1 MDSLFRYDGSLNR
14 FLTKAMYIISVN
26 LLFILCSLPVI
37 TAGASCTA
45 MYTVLFQFAKNDEP
59 NILKT
64 FFKAFRDNLKKA
76 TGIWTAMLVI
86 MGTLMFNYYAL
97 YQMQGG
103 WTEVLR
109 VFLNLIL
116 VLWAMLWAY
125 VFPTIAYYKN
135 NISGYLQ
142 FSIRAAIANLPV
154 TAVLILTQAAFLLA
168 ILFFAQYMQMAVI
181 VLVCCGF
188 SLPAYFS
195 AGFLV
200 KVFEQYPEQK

>member
-1 MDSLFRYDGSLNR
+1 MDSLFRYDGYLNR

-37 TAGASCTA
+37 TAGASYTA
-45 MYTVLFQFAKNDEP
+45 MYTVLFRFAKNDEP

-64 FFKAFRDNLKKA
+64 FFRAFRDNLKKA
-76 TGIWTAMLVI
+76 TEIWTVMLVI

-116 VLWAMLWAY
+116 VLWVMLWTY
-125 VFPTIAYYKN
+125 VFPAAAYYKN

-142 FSIRAAIANLPV
+142 FSIRAAVANLPV
-154 TAVLILTQAAFLLA
+154 TAVLILTQAAFLLM

-188 SLPAYFS
+188 SIPAYFS
-195 AGFLV
+195 AGLLV
-200 KVFEQYPEQK
+200 KVFEQYS

>member
-1 MDSLFRYDGSLNR
+1 MDSLFRYDGYLNR

-37 TAGASCTA
+37 TVGASCAA
-45 MYTVLFQFAKNDEP
+45 MYTVLFRFVKSDEP

-64 FFKAFRDNLKKA
+64 FFKAFRSNLKKA
-76 TGIWTAMLVI
+76 TGIWTAMLVVA
-86 MGTLMFNYYAL
+86 GTLVFNYYAL
-97 YQMQGG
+97 YQMQVG
-103 WTEVLR
+103 WTEILR

-116 VLWAMLWAY
+116 VLWVMLWAY
-125 VFPTIAYYKN
+125 VFPAAAYYKN

-142 FSIRAAIANLPV
+142 FSIRAAIANLPI
-154 TAVLILTQAAFLLA
+154 TAVLILTQAVFLL
-168 ILFFAQYMQMAVI
+168 ITLFFAQYTQMAVI
-181 VLVCCGF
+181 VLACCGF

-200 KVFEQYPEQK
+200 KVFEQYPE